1 MTLPVDPQLLFAF
14 LAITLLLVLTPG
26 PAVLF
31 VLATGVSRGRRAVLL
46 ATLGLNL
53 ANVVWFAAAALGL
66 AALAKAH
73 AALFGALRYAGVAY
87 LLWLA
92 LGHLRTAFGSAGA
105 DPLRRR
111 RSERPFRDGFL
122 VQIANPKALIYIT
135 AILPP
140 FIDPARPLAP
150 QLVLLAGASIAVDA
164 ASMLAYGLGGAALTA
179 RMTRPGFRRGF
190 SAATA
195 ALLGAA
201 AALILIR
208 H

>member
-31 VLATGVSRGRRAVLL
+31 VLATGVSRGRKAVLL

-73 AALFGALRYAGVAY
+73 ISLFQALRFAGVAY

-92 LGHLRTAFGSAGA
+92 LGHLRIAFDSESA
-105 DPLRRR
+105 DPLRRQR
-111 RSERPFRDGFL
+111 TERPFRDGFL
-122 VQIANPKALIYIT
+122 VQVANPKALIYIT

-150 QLVLLAGASIAVDA
+150 QLVLLAGASIALDA
-164 ASMLAYGLGGAALTA
+164 ASMLAYGFGGAALAA
-179 RMTRPGFRRGF
+179 RMSQPRFRRGF
-190 SAATA
+190 SAVT
-195 ALLGAA
+195 ALLLVGAA
-201 AALILIR
+201 AMILMR